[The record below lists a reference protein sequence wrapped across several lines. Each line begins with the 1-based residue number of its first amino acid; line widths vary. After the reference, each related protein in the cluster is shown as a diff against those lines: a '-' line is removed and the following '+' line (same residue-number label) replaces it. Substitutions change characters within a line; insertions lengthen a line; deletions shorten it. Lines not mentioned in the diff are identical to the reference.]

1 MSSKPLSLDE
11 KKPALFC
18 SIPNI
23 DTDKVEQAQI
33 PPQLI
38 MFPLL
43 NAITNNRAFTAKY
56 SFYNARLTILLQ
68 LLLTITLLGLL
79 TLLLLRLQAKRKQSV
94 LAAKTIRES
103 EERLKLAL
111 WASGDGMWDWDIHN
125 NTVFRSHIA
134 NPKLF
139 GKNNQTLLSIMH
151 PQDKP
156 RVEQL
161 LKQHLN
167 SESIFF
173 EAEYRIEQA
182 QDQWIWLLD
191 RGKVV
196 ERDSQ
201 NTPIRMAG
209 IHKDI
214 SARREIENKLWLSAQ
229 VLQSMSEA
237 VIIGDI
243 NHQVISVNPAFS
255 QITGFN
261 FEHIVDK
268 HLLEFAFNPQAR
280 SQYKKILFEL
290 STNHYWSGESCIT
303 HRDGSQILTW
313 LEVNKIYDE
322 NGKKDHF
329 VAIFTDISARKKAEE
344 NLRLLANYDTLTGLP
359 NRSLFHDRLKHAID
373 KAKRT
378 HSLIAL
384 LFIDLDRFK
393 FINDSMGHH
402 IGDLLLKLVA
412 QRLQDIIRE
421 GDTVARLGGDEFIII
436 LENLS
441 NTSAAES
448 VAEKLIQTFKAPF
461 ILDGKKF
468 VVSTSIGISLCPTD
482 ASNSEL
488 LVKSADTAMYYAKS
502 QGRNN
507 FQFYLPAM
515 NEVTSRQLSLEA
527 GLKEAIERDEL
538 YLVYQPKYTLPQH
551 KLTGF
556 ETLLRW
562 ESNTLGSIS
571 PMEFIPVAE
580 EIGMI
585 ELIGHWVLNQACQ
598 QLSVW
603 HQIGHTD
610 LTIAVNLSAKQLKTD
625 LVSIVQAALAVANLP
640 ASALELEITE
650 SSIMK
655 NPTDA
660 VTIFTQLKELGISLA
675 IDDFGTGYSSLSY
688 LKHFPVDTLKIDKS
702 FVHDIDSKKADATI
716 TTAIIALAKSL
727 QLEVV
732 AEGVENHKQL
742 SLLTDYQCDQVQG
755 FLFNKPL
762 TPDECDH
769 LFFKTAQA
777 I

>member
-1 MSSKPLSLDE
+1 
-11 KKPALFC
+11 
-18 SIPNI
+18 
-23 DTDKVEQAQI
+23 
-33 PPQLI
+33 

-56 SFYNARLTILLQ
+56 GFYNARLTILLQ

-94 LAAKTIRES
+94 LAATTLRES

-448 VAEKLIQTFKAPF
+448 VAEKLIQTFKSPF

-538 YLVYQPKYTLPQH
+538 YLVYQPKYP
-551 KLTGF
+551 
-556 ETLLRW
+556 
-562 ESNTLGSIS
+562 S
-571 PMEFIPVAE
+571 
-580 EIGMI
+580 
-585 ELIGHWVLNQACQ
+585 
-598 QLSVW
+598 
-603 HQIGHTD
+603 
-610 LTIAVNLSAKQLKTD
+610 SA
-625 LVSIVQAALAVANLP
+625 
-640 ASALELEITE
+640 
-650 SSIMK
+650 
-655 NPTDA
+655 
-660 VTIFTQLKELGISLA
+660 
-675 IDDFGTGYSSLSY
+675 
-688 LKHFPVDTLKIDKS
+688 
-702 FVHDIDSKKADATI
+702 
-716 TTAIIALAKSL
+716 
-727 QLEVV
+727 
-732 AEGVENHKQL
+732 
-742 SLLTDYQCDQVQG
+742 
-755 FLFNKPL
+755 
-762 TPDECDH
+762 
-769 LFFKTAQA
+769 
-777 I
+777 